1 MVTLRATRPLLRQLA
16 GPAPSART
24 RSVPTALGDWFATD
38 TTIGGQRL
46 ILIVST
52 ATLLPVV
59 LSARELPGLPDRLP
73 ELVGRRLRR
82 LGVAEQAVRSEVAA
96 MGHVQVGPTNDR
108 AVLGVLVHL
117 ARELPDYMPKDGW
130 DATTL
135 PWVERML
142 ADTPRF
148 RSSRIHE
155 TVLPSDAARLLMERR
170 WRA

>member
-16 GPAPSART
+16 DPAPPPR
-24 RSVPTALGDWFATD
+24 RRPVPTALGDWFATE
-38 TTIGGQRL
+38 TTISGQRL
-46 ILIVST
+46 ILLVST

-59 LSARELPGLPDRLP
+59 LSARELPDLAHRLP

-82 LGVAEQAVRSEVAA
+82 LGVADEAVRSEVTA
-96 MGHVQVGPTNDR
+96 MGRVQVGPTNDR
-108 AVLGVLVHL
+108 AVLGVLMHL
-117 ARELPDYMPKDGW
+117 ARELPDYMPRNGW

-135 PWVERML
+135 PWVEQVL

-170 WRA
+170 WRP